1 LDMVGLLSVSNKKIK
16 HFSFGMKQR
25 LSLAMCLI
33 IEPKL
38 AIMDEPFVGLDPNG
52 VQSLILSLKKWVKI
66 KNTSLLISSHQL
78 NELEAVCDRFV
89 FLKEGQLHEIQLDEF
104 QFLKI
109 IVDKEIENEH
119 ILLFKREFPIIS
131 KIEKNVIYIPN
142 DARHYNALLKFV
154 LSHYNLVHID
164 TPKQGL
170 YSAFDYFERNEE

>member
-1 LDMVGLLSVSNKKIK
+1 SVSNKKIK

-131 KIEKNVIYIPN
+131 KIEKNVIYIP
-142 DARHYNALLKFV
+142 
-154 LSHYNLVHID
+154 
-164 TPKQGL
+164 
-170 YSAFDYFERNEE
+170 